1 MKSQSI
7 TFLLVFLFASSFL
20 NAQIIKGQKP
30 LENVPPVVNA
40 TFINQFAGKDVTW
53 FTRFQ
58 GRYND
63 EQVYEGRFLFDN
75 RYSSAVYTKNGSL
88 VAFVT
93 AIEYTEIPKNARD
106 YLDVNFPGRAIIDSV
121 LVTRGGDDVTY
132 EIGIYLD
139 NQFVVKVFS
148 KNGEFIKGVKG

>member
-1 MKSQSI
+1 M
-7 TFLLVFLFASSFL
+7 
-20 NAQIIKGQKP
+20 
-30 LENVPPVVNA
+30 
-40 TFINQFAGKDVTW
+40 
-53 FTRFQ
+53 
-58 GRYND
+58 
-63 EQVYEGRFLFDN
+63 
-75 RYSSAVYTKNGSL
+75 

-148 KNGEFIKGVKG
+148 KNGEFIKGVRG